1 MEPAKPLSPAAR
13 TATDPDGPL
22 ATWAQEADLLAA
34 LRRGEESAFVRL
46 VDWLSP
52 AMLKVAS
59 IYVPSRVAAE
69 EAVQETWL
77 AVLEGLDR
85 FEGRSSLKTWIFRI
99 LMNRAM
105 TRGQRERRTV
115 PFSALFDPAAEAD
128 EPAVDPD
135 RFQGPASR
143 FPGQWSRPPHP
154 WEEVPET
161 RLLARETMARVRTA
175 IGGLPPSQREV
186 ITLRDVSG
194 WTSQEVCNAL
204 GLSETNQRVLL
215 HRARAKVRRA
225 LEEYLDAKD

>member
-1 MEPAKPLSPAAR
+1 MEPAQPPSPAAQ
-13 TATDPDGPL
+13 TATDPDGAP
-22 ATWAQEADLLAA
+22 ATWAREADLLAA
-34 LRRGEESAFVRL
+34 LRGGEESAFARL
-46 VDWLSP
+46 VDGLSP
-52 AMLKVAS
+52 AMLKMAS

-115 PFSALFDPAAEAD
+115 PFSALFDPAAEGD

-143 FPGQWSRPPHP
+143 FPGHWARPPQP
-154 WEEVPET
+154 WEEMPET
-161 RLLARETMARVRTA
+161 RLLARETLARVQTA
-175 IGGLPPSQREV
+175 IDGLPPSQREV

-215 HRARAKVRRA
+215 HRARARVRRA

>member
-1 MEPAKPLSPAAR
+1 
-13 TATDPDGPL
+13 
-22 ATWAQEADLLAA
+22 
-34 LRRGEESAFVRL
+34 
-46 VDWLSP
+46 
-52 AMLKVAS
+52 MLKVAS

-161 RLLARETMARVRTA
+161 RLLARETLAQVRTA
-175 IGGLPPSQREV
+175 IDGLPPSQREV